1 MSKVFGNENF
11 KRSKVYSIILLL
23 AVINTLINNVFG
35 LANLLGFIF
44 IILFMALGFKLLFKK
59 DILTIVFT
67 LLIGVVF
74 MFILELVVGYIF
86 VYMFNLSPTK
96 LLELSILRILAIFL
110 SKVSFLLLIWF
121 GIYRIPL
128 IGYIKNKSK
137 TPIVFIAVFNIIII
151 YMTFTLYNYMDG
163 SSTHEYLVLFTV
175 TVGAIVFS
183 WFIYLFVKKI
193 MDQEQQEELMKV
205 KIREYENRDFYIK
218 NMEDLMLNI
227 QGQRHDLNNYVST
240 LYGLIQLEKI
250 EDAKKYILDL
260 ERNLSFANQIMDTNH
275 PVITALINVKYQKA
289 GREKISMNVDIN
301 LPQSISIEYID
312 LSIVLGNLLDNAI
325 EACLKSGSESPVI
338 ELRMY
343 IKRNYLIIKAENSKT
358 DKVIFNKELKHKKY
372 TTKEDKDNHGF
383 GLNNIQRVIDQYKGI
398 LNLEDTGHIFKV
410 HIAIPLESDTN

>member
-1 MSKVFGNENF
+1 M
-11 KRSKVYSIILLL
+11 
-23 AVINTLINNVFG
+23 T
-35 LANLLGFIF
+35 
-44 IILFMALGFKLLFKK
+44 LGFKLLFKK
-59 DILTIVFT
+59 DILTIMLT

-74 MFILELVVGYIF
+74 MFIVELVVGYIF
-86 VYMFNLSPTK
+86 IYIFNLSPAK
-96 LLELSILRILAIFL
+96 LLELSILRVFAIFL
-110 SKVSFLLLIWF
+110 SKVSFLLIIYF

-128 IGYIKNKSK
+128 ISYIKNKNK
-137 TPIVFIAVFNIIII
+137 IPVTFIVLFNIIII

-163 SSTHEYLVLFTV
+163 SSPSEYLVLFTV
-175 TVGAIVFS
+175 TIASIVFS
-183 WFIYLFVKKI
+183 WFIFLFVKRM
-193 MDQEQQEELMKV
+193 MDQEQQEELMKL

-218 NMEDLMLNI
+218 NMEDLMVNI
-227 QGQRHDLNNYVST
+227 RSQRHDLNNYVST

-260 ERNLSFANQIMDTNH
+260 EKNLTFVNQIIDTNH

-289 GREKISMNVDIN
+289 TREKIHMKLDIN
-301 LPQSISIEYID
+301 LPENLSIESID
-312 LSIVLGNLLDNAI
+312 LSVVLGNLLDNAI
-325 EACLKSGSESPVI
+325 EACLKSESESPVI
-338 ELRMY
+338 ELKMY